1 MVAFVNSHVISPS
14 AGTCYLWLCAEVS
27 ETAAEGAK
35 IDAELHE
42 ITTESQTFEIEKPAP
57 TGSREILLKRR
68 LVFAPGDYNSTNWRI
83 PGLLQL
89 SDGTLLTTTDKRKY
103 NETDLPEDID
113 IVSRYSTN
121 GGFTWS
127 EPVTIAEG
135 KGRKKGYG
143 DAVIVEAANGDVV
156 CGFVGGNGLWDSS
169 ESDPQWSYIAISH
182 DKGRTWGE
190 PKNITDLLW
199 GSKCDN
205 TERRAFAHS
214 FFGSG
219 NGLRL
224 IRGEHAGRILFV
236 AAMGSE

>member
-1 MVAFVNSHVISPS
+1 MGGTDATQVLRSVKMNLNGTTNLNDIAKIKFYKTSQNTFDERTAKDAVLLGEFVPAEGEMTCEFTDATIQS
-14 AGTCYLWLCAEVS
+14 GTCYLWLCAEVS

-113 IVSRYSTN
+113 IVSRYST
-121 GGFTWS
+121 
-127 EPVTIAEG
+127 
-135 KGRKKGYG
+135 
-143 DAVIVEAANGDVV
+143 
-156 CGFVGGNGLWDSS
+156 C
-169 ESDPQWSYIAISH
+169 
-182 DKGRTWGE
+182 
-190 PKNITDLLW
+190 LLYT
-199 GSKCDN
+199 SPSPRD
-205 TERRAFAHS
+205 
-214 FFGSG
+214 
-219 NGLRL
+219 
-224 IRGEHAGRILFV
+224 
-236 AAMGSE
+236 